1 MKPGAD
7 YSALAQTK
15 PGGQKDMGRQLLGL
29 ISSLCH
35 YIKISSKKKP
45 PTNTFGLI
53 TTVSSYDI
61 WYNKQRLTITLMQ
74 LEKKAQIM
82 EFSLHKILSGK
93 TNQLNTQ
100 AAKDDVGLQI
110 CNYCYD
116 F

>member
-1 MKPGAD
+1 MIFD
-7 YSALAQTK
+7 TINN
-15 PGGQKDMGRQLLGL
+15 DLLL
-29 ISSLCH
+29 HSCSW
-35 YIKISSKKKP
+35 K
-45 PTNTFGLI
+45 
-53 TTVSSYDI
+53 
-61 WYNKQRLTITLMQ
+61 
-74 LEKKAQIM
+74 KKAQIM